1 VAAGTSDWIDTD
13 SDQQAGGAEDARY
26 TGQRPAYRTAG
37 TLMADPS
44 ELRAVI
50 GMTPRVYDQ
59 LRPWVCALPVAAA
72 SRLNINTLQPEQAPL
87 LAMLATD
94 TLTVEAARQMLLR
107 RPVQGWGDKTT
118 IWAGSAAPPEADG
131 QTAITSNWFDLRID
145 VTLPGTEVQE
155 HALID
160 ATRLPVRL
168 VSRQWGDEL

>member
-1 VAAGTSDWIDTD
+1 
-13 SDQQAGGAEDARY
+13 
-26 TGQRPAYRTAG
+26 
-37 TLMADPS
+37 
-44 ELRAVI
+44 
-50 GMTPRVYDQ
+50 
-59 LRPWVCALPVAAA
+59 
-72 SRLNINTLQPEQAPL
+72 
-87 LAMLATD
+87 
-94 TLTVEAARQMLLR
+94 
-107 RPVQGWGDKTT
+107 VQGWGDKTT